1 MSSAVQPSE
10 DAVRPPGER
19 NVVAVIGAG
28 TIGLGWIALF
38 LSRGLRVR
46 VNSRRP
52 DAERVVREG
61 LAVFAPTLPGGA
73 ADVDALMQRVEFEP
87 DVARAVRGAAVV
99 QENAPDDLALKQE
112 LFRTVERAAPAE
124 ALLLSSTS
132 KLLPDDMG
140 ALMSEPGRVVVGHP
154 FNPPHVVPLVEV
166 VGGRHAPAGLIDEVT
181 AFYRAVGKVPV
192 VVRKPVPRF
201 VANRLQSALLKES
214 VHLVQEG
221 VVTMAELDAV
231 VTHSIGLRWAVVGP
245 FEAFHLGGGEGGLR
259 RWLGGTAPALE
270 RAWRATAVPALTP
283 EAVEALGAEADRTFG
298 TDYAALS
305 RARDEKQN
313 AVLDALA
320 RVDAREAP
328 EARSDRAPESHRED
342 ENMEPQ
348 PQQPPQAES
357 HAVDF
362 WFDPLCPFAWI
373 ASRWITEVAGRAPVT
388 VRWHVMSLALL
399 NSGKDMPEA
408 RRTMLDLYWGPVR
421 VLAAARAAHG
431 DAVTG
436 PLYTAMGSR
445 FHGPGGIFEPVRT
458 APAEEFRA
466 AMIEGLG
473 KTRPDIE
480 AALAETGLPA
490 ELIDAMDDD
499 RWDAELRASRDRVPS
514 DGLGQDL
521 IGVPTISV
529 DGGAGQF
536 GPVLSEI
543 PRGERAV
550 RLWEAF
556 RTLAGD
562 PAFFELKQST
572 GRTEPLTHDSLT
584 H

>member
-1 MSSAVQPSE
+1 MSSAVQP
-10 DAVRPPGER
+10 PGER
-19 NVVAVIGAG
+19 GVVAVIGAG

-38 LSRGLRVR
+38 LGRGLRVR

-61 LAVFAPTLPGGA
+61 LEVFAPTLPGGSA
-73 ADVDALMQRVEFEP
+73 GVDVLMQRVEFEP
-87 DVARAVRGAAVV
+87 DMARAVRGAAVV

-140 ALMSEPGRVVVGHP
+140 ALMAGPGRVVVGHP

-166 VGGRHAPAGLIDEVT
+166 VGGRHTPTALIDEVT
-181 AFYRAVGKVPV
+181 AFYRGLGKTPV

-201 VANRLQSALLKES
+201 VANRLQAALLRES

-231 VTHSIGLRWAVVGP
+231 VTHSIGLRWATVGP

-259 RWLGGTAPALE
+259 RWLSGTAPGLE
-270 RAWRATAVPALTP
+270 RAWRAPSVPALTP
-283 EAVEALGAEADRTFG
+283 EAVEALGAEAERTFG

-320 RVDAREAP
+320 RIDAR
-328 EARSDRAPESHRED
+328 PESLRED
-342 ENMEPQ
+342 ETMEPQ
-348 PQQPPQAES
+348 PQSQSQPQSQPQSQSRTEPQQAPPQAGS
-357 HAVDF
+357 HVVDF

-373 ASRWITEVAGRAPVT
+373 ASRWITEVAAKAPVT
-388 VRWHVMSLALL
+388 VRWHEMSLALL

-480 AALAETGLPA
+480 AALAEVGLPA

-499 RWDAELRASRDRVPS
+499 RWDEDLRASHARVPS
-514 DGLGQDL
+514 DGLGQEL

-572 GRTEPLTHDSLT
+572 GRSEPLTH
-584 H
+584 

>member
-1 MSSAVQPSE
+1 MSSAVQPPGDVVQPSE
-10 DAVRPPGER
+10 NAVRPSGER
-19 NVVAVIGAG
+19 TVVAVIGAG

-38 LSRGLRVR
+38 LDRGLQVR

-61 LAVFAPTLPGGA
+61 LAVFAATLPGGA
-73 ADVDALMQRVEFEP
+73 ADVDVLMEHVEFEP
-87 DVARAVRGAAVV
+87 DMARAVRGAAVV

-112 LFRTVERAAPAE
+112 LFRTVEQAAPAE

-140 ALMSEPGRVVVGHP
+140 ALMAEPGRVVVGHP

-166 VGGRHAPAGLIDEVT
+166 VGGRHTPAALIDEVT

-201 VANRLQSALLKES
+201 VANRLQSALLRES

-231 VTHSIGLRWAVVGP
+231 VTQSIGLRWAVVGP

-259 RWLGGTAPALE
+259 RWLGGVAPGLE
-270 RAWRATAVPALTP
+270 RAWRAPAVPALTP
-283 EAVEALGAEADRTFG
+283 DAVEALGAEADRTFG

-320 RVDAREAP
+320 RIDAR
-328 EARSDRAPESHRED
+328 PESLRED

-348 PQQPPQAES
+348 PQPLSQQTRAPRQGEP
-357 HAVDF
+357 HVVDF

-373 ASRWITEVAGRAPVT
+373 TSRWITEVAGKAPVT
-388 VRWHVMSLALL
+388 VRWHAMSLALL

-445 FHGPGGIFEPVRT
+445 FHAPGGIFEPVRT

-466 AMIEGLG
+466 AMIEGLSR
-473 KTRPDIE
+473 TRPDIE

-490 ELIDAMDDD
+490 GLIDAMDDD
-499 RWDAELRASRDRVPS
+499 RWDDDLRASHARVPS
-514 DGLGQDL
+514 DGLGQEL

-536 GPVLSEI
+536 GPVLTEI
-543 PRGERAV
+543 PRGDRAV

-572 GRTEPLTHDSLT
+572 GRTEPLTH
-584 H
+584 